1 VAHVFISYARED
13 REFARRLAEA
23 LQQNGFTVWWDWDLV
38 GGSNF
43 RSRIKDAIGEA
54 SKAVVLWSER
64 SVASGFVIDE
74 ASEAKRLGKLVP
86 LRIDNCATPFGF
98 GDIHTIDFR
107 DIGRDLDTLVAAL
120 NDLPPPRKPTTVSR
134 RGTSIGIVAAGIVA
148 ATAGLGGLAYR
159 YLPRPPTHLGNRIAL
174 VIGNS
179 AYRNLPHIDNGVRD
193 AERVSA
199 ALEKRGFRVISAL
212 DVDNSEMARLFTD
225 FENTLAVV
233 GGIGLF
239 YYAGQAAYIDG
250 EDILFPVD
258 ASLDEQRAAAIG
270 GLNLTRLMKE
280 VQSRTTSSL
289 QDNGTAII
297 YSASK
302 GQLASDGP
310 PGGDSPFTTAFLES
324 FSDEDEL
331 SDTFRKIRVAM
342 KTPPAPANAFEA
354 AIRPHEIKQ
363 DPYLES
369 SLRFK
374 FYFNHPDRDPAEGAA
389 KILIFDSCRDNP
401 FKLDVAAKR

>member
-1 VAHVFISYARED
+1 LNVIKTPEWCYVAHVFISYARED

-148 ATAGLGGLAYR
+148 ATAGLGGSPIGICPARQLTWA
-159 YLPRPPTHLGNRIAL
+159 IA
-174 VIGNS
+174 
-179 AYRNLPHIDNGVRD
+179 
-193 AERVSA
+193 
-199 ALEKRGFRVISAL
+199 
-212 DVDNSEMARLFTD
+212 
-225 FENTLAVV
+225 
-233 GGIGLF
+233 
-239 YYAGQAAYIDG
+239 
-250 EDILFPVD
+250 
-258 ASLDEQRAAAIG
+258 
-270 GLNLTRLMKE
+270 
-280 VQSRTTSSL
+280 
-289 QDNGTAII
+289 
-297 YSASK
+297 
-302 GQLASDGP
+302 
-310 PGGDSPFTTAFLES
+310 
-324 FSDEDEL
+324 
-331 SDTFRKIRVAM
+331 
-342 KTPPAPANAFEA
+342 
-354 AIRPHEIKQ
+354 
-363 DPYLES
+363 
-369 SLRFK
+369 
-374 FYFNHPDRDPAEGAA
+374 
-389 KILIFDSCRDNP
+389 
-401 FKLDVAAKR
+401 